1 MASPR
6 ADFTEEDKALI
17 SKFVGLQTGEGSEN
31 KVQVPLCATT
41 STAWEV
47 ALLLKVVTDRTVLDN
62 PFMNT
67 MRQAWGTDPNTLI
80 RPISKNLYLAE
91 FISQEELLKVSLGGP
106 WTYRGDLV
114 AHRRV
119 ATHSDLQPK
128 HIGFANLWVQLHNL
142 PVNCLTEE
150 GIDIVA
156 SELGTPVSPPVEG
169 FVNGRRF
176 FKVKVMVSLTKPLK
190 DHVSFTHPT
199 LGDIKVLCSYEKLT
213 RVCRFCGALGHELA
227 GCPDHQRL
235 TVLSQDPNIQIT
247 ITRGELLA
255 PKMGAWIT
263 NPILV
268 PKEKVSGGGDVPMTQ
283 KRPYPQEG
291 ASAQEDHTG
300 IGPLL
305 GYRLNVRSSEE
316 HTPGSNSVKRPRPA
330 GLIPPATDI

>member
-6 ADFTEEDKALI
+6 ANLTEEDEALI
-17 SKFVGLQTGEGSEN
+17 TKFVGLQTGDGLVN
-31 KVQVPLCATT
+31 KVQVPQSATT
-41 STAWEV
+41 STAWEL
-47 ALLLKVVTDRTVLDN
+47 ALLLKVVTDRTVLDI
-62 PFMNT
+62 PFTNT

-91 FISQEELLKVSLGGP
+91 FISEEELLKVSLGGP

-119 ATHSDLQPK
+119 TTHSDLQPK
-128 HIGFANLWVQLHNL
+128 HIDFATIWVQLHNL

-156 SELGTPVSPPVEG
+156 SELGTPVSPSVEG

-176 FKVKVMVSLTKPLK
+176 FKVKVMISLSKPLK
-190 DHVSFTHPT
+190 DHVSFTHHM

-213 RVCRFCGALGHELA
+213 RVCRFCGALGHEIP
-227 GCPDHQRL
+227 GCRDHQRL
-235 TVLSQDPNIQIT
+235 TVLSQDPNIKLS

-255 PKMGAWIT
+255 PKVGAWIT

-268 PKEKVSGGGDVPMTQ
+268 PKDNDKGGCNAPMAQ
-283 KRPYPQEG
+283 KRPLSQEG
-291 ASAQEDHTG
+291 VSAQEAHTG
-300 IGPLL
+300 PFSLME
-305 GYRLNVRSSEE
+305 YRQIVRTSDEDS
-316 HTPGSNSVKRPRPA
+316 PVSNPVKRPRPA
-330 GLIPPATDI
+330 GPIPSATDI